1 MYLGFCEKS
10 TNINFYLSR
19 GWNEKESREF
29 IKKRQNTYNEEYF
42 VNKYGEQEGKIKFL
56 EAKKKHN
63 DTFVN
68 NYKKGNHKKFIRPSE
83 IQYWINKGYTEEQ
96 SIKEMYLYYSNLIK
110 EFHKK
115 EKKKVKNFLQ

>member
-68 NYKKGNHKKFIRPSE
+68 NYKKVI
-83 IQYWINKGYTEEQ
+83 
-96 SIKEMYLYYSNLIK
+96 IKNLLDHQKYNIGLIK
-110 EFHKK
+110 DIQ
-115 EKKKVKNFLQ
+115 KNNL